1 MAFFQKCDRYKKT
14 FKYFANYSRLKQDER
29 SIQRLRIFQT
39 IVWNGLVQYKQIQIL
54 KICA

>member
-1 MAFFQKCDRYKKT
+1 MAFLEKCDRYKNT

-39 IVWNGLVQYKQIQIL
+39 IV
-54 KICA
+54 

>member
-1 MAFFQKCDRYKKT
+1 MTTIVAVKCGTMNGFFSKCDRYKKT

-39 IVWNGLVQYKQIQIL
+39 IV
-54 KICA
+54 